1 MAYKCLLIY
10 TDYELT
16 NVRCACLIIYYYTVV
31 IFMINEE
38 RLIKTFCDIVQID
51 SPSGYE
57 EDVALDLVKR
67 LSDLDLATQRDTY
80 GNLIASEE
88 GDNPLLLSAHMDT
101 VEPGRGIKPV
111 VVEGIIKSDG
121 TTILGGD
128 CKAGVAAILEAI
140 ESIKEDGAERIPIQL
155 VFTREEETGLV
166 GARNLDM
173 DLISAKEG
181 VVFDGNGPVSKLTVA
196 SPTYMSI
203 EVDIT
208 GRSAHAGVEPEKGL
222 SAIKI
227 ASEIISKLPQGRI
240 DEETTFNIGTI
251 VGGSVRNTV
260 PEKASFTGEFRSRNI
275 ESLDLLKLDI
285 LQALDDARANYKD
298 ALIDGDIEME
308 FQMYHLADGDP
319 LVKRATDVLSKLD
332 LEPEIGPSGGGTD
345 ANILIDKGLNCIV
358 VGMSTRE
365 MHTVREYVPVNDL
378 FNTARFCEAILKF

>member
-1 MAYKCLLIY
+1 
-10 TDYELT
+10 
-16 NVRCACLIIYYYTVV
+16 
-31 IFMINEE
+31 MIDES

-57 EDVALDLVKR
+57 EDMAVDLIKR
-67 LSDLDLATQRDTY
+67 LSDLGLDTQRDTY
-80 GNLIASEE
+80 GNLIASET

-101 VEPGRGIKPV
+101 VEPGRGIKPIV
-111 VVEGIIKSDG
+111 MDGQIRSDG

-128 CKAGVAAILEAI
+128 CKAGVAAILEALQ
-140 ESIKEDGAERIPIQL
+140 SIKEDGVDRIPIQL
-155 VFTREEETGLV
+155 VFTREEEIGLV

-173 DLISAKEG
+173 NLISAKEG

-222 SAIKI
+222 SAIRI
-227 ASEIISKLPQGRI
+227 AADIITRLPQGRI

-251 VGGSVRNTV
+251 SGGSVRNTV
-260 PEKASFTGEFRSRNI
+260 PEKASFTGEFRSRNL
-275 ESLDLLKLDI
+275 ESVDLLRLEV
-285 LQALDDARANYKD
+285 LQALDDARGKYKD
-298 ALIDGDIEME
+298 AIIDGDLKVE
-308 FQMYHLADGDP
+308 FKMYYLSDDDSMVERSTRVLAELG
-319 LVKRATDVLSKLD
+319 
-332 LEPEIGPSGGGTD
+332 LEAEIGPSGGGTD
-345 ANILIDKGLNCIV
+345 ANIFIEKGMKCIV

-378 FNTARFCEAILKF
+378 VNTARFCETILKKHING